1 MKEQIYSTVSFI
13 SACVSGFKGVRLP
26 WIGSDKNPLYK
37 EYKYHTGIDVYGKSV
52 YTYAPGVVLAAG
64 SEDGLYTVTVQYD
77 AFSCLRYGH
86 LSSVEVGAGDIIQAG
101 SKIGIADK
109 YLHFEYATKE
119 KRNSV
124 WPVRVGSQIY
134 YKQDPAL
141 MIGVRND

>member
-26 WIGSDKNPLYK
+26 WIGSDKNSLYK

-86 LSSVEVGAGDIIQAG
+86 LNFVEVGAGDIVQAG

-124 WPVRVGSQIY
+124 WPVRVGSQVY